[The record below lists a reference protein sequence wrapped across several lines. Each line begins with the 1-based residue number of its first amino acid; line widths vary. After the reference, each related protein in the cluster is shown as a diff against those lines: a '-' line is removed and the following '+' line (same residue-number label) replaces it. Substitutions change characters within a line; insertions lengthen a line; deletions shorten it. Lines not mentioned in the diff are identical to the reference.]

1 MNTRNLAILHRR
13 ADVTPEEFQRYWLE
27 THSGFVV
34 RVPSVYRF
42 GTNLVIESRV
52 EGLQPDA
59 MGELWWRTPEDSEI
73 GFSIPEGQRALQ
85 SGHNIIDQPRN
96 TGIALDRLEEFL
108 PEGASEPRADRAQHV
123 DPAPP
128 FADVSAEEFE
138 RYWHEEHAPHVLEL
152 ATPGVP
158 VQVRRR
164 TACAQ
169 LDARRRGPRSRLRIG
184 ETWWEDEAARG
195 PPASTSPSTTRGD
208 GRRRGRSSTMETS
221 ARRRNTSIAL
231 RELP

>member
-13 ADVTPEEFQRYWLE
+13 ADVSPEEFQRYWLE

-34 RVPSVYRF
+34 KVPSVYRF

-96 TGIALDRLEEFL
+96 TGIVLERLEEFL
-108 PEGASEPRADRAQHV
+108 RKGASEPGPTVRSMSILHRR
-123 DPAPP
+123 
-128 FADVSAEEFE
+128 ADVSAEEFE

-152 ATPGVP
+152 PGV
-158 VQVRRR
+158 VKFATNRVRSCRFEG
-164 TACAQ
+164 
-169 LDARRRGPRSRLRIG
+169 LDPDYIG
-184 ETWWEDEAARG
+184 ETWWEDEAAWAARFDQSEYDSLM
-195 PPASTSPSTTRGD
+195 ASGAAIIDQS
-208 GRRRGRSSTMETS
+208 
-221 ARRRNTSIAL
+221 RNTSIAL
-231 RELP
+231 RELVTFYPPDEG

>member
-13 ADVTPEEFQRYWLE
+13 ADVSPEEFQRYWLE

-96 TGIALDRLEEFL
+96 TGIVLERLEEFL
-108 PEGASEPRADRAQHV
+108 PDGASEPG
-123 DPAPP
+123 P
-128 FADVSAEEFE
+128 
-138 RYWHEEHAPHVLEL
+138 
-152 ATPGVP
+152 T
-158 VQVRRR
+158 VRSMSIRKC
-164 TACAQ
+164 T
-169 LDARRRGPRSRLRIG
+169 
-184 ETWWEDEAARG
+184 AAR
-195 PPASTSPSTTRGD
+195 T
-208 GRRRGRSSTMETS
+208 
-221 ARRRNTSIAL
+221 
-231 RELP
+231 